1 MHVTTDGEVARS
13 FATIRE
19 MVRDRGLDA
28 SSLESASIDSVIAL
42 SHANKVFHV
51 DAPSC
56 SMRVVYD
63 MNPKFKVADVKKL
76 VEEAVGESLSQVI
89 LVVREP
95 PAQGKGLDELAKE
108 VVQPFLISE
117 LQYNVSRHVLVPKHE
132 PIRDDAE
139 VEEVLQRYQLKSRFQ
154 LPLLLSSDPMARYL
168 ALKPGQIVRITRFSP
183 SAGTYVQYRCCT
195 KS

>member
-1 MHVTTDGEVARS
+1 MHVTTDDEVARS

-28 SSLESASIDSVIAL
+28 ASLEATTIDSVVAL

-56 SMRVVYD
+56 AMRVVYD

-76 VEEAVGESLSQVI
+76 VEEAVLEGRSQVL

-95 PAQGKGLDELAKE
+95 PAQGKGLDELARD
-108 VVQPFLISE
+108 VVQPFLISD
-117 LQYNVSRHVLVPKHE
+117 LLINVSKHTLMPKHE
-132 PIRDDAE
+132 PIRDNDE
-139 VEEVLQRYQLKSRFQ
+139 IEEVLKRYQLKSRFQ
-154 LPLLLSSDPMARYL
+154 LPLILSSDPMARYL

-183 SAGTYVQYRCCT
+183 SAGTYVLYRCCT